1 MTTPDTIVV
10 GSHQWSVA
18 DRARSTVAFVG
29 GVGALVAS
37 NLLHERWLTW
47 VGVTLIVAFAYV
59 AVTSGRVVRMTP
71 DRLEVVGLFGIRSIE
86 ARDLIEVSAADDPYG
101 SVIAVFRP
109 KRGRPQ
115 SIPMAV
121 IEQHPQGLIALHQYI
136 DTAIGSGQLDPR
148 RVSLKNELA
157 FY

>member
-1 MTTPDTIVV
+1 MTTPDTIIV

-59 AVTSGRVVRMTP
+59 AITSGRVVRMTP
-71 DRLEVVGLFGIRSIE
+71 DRLEVVGLFCIR
-86 ARDLIEVSAADDPYG
+86 
-101 SVIAVFRP
+101 
-109 KRGRPQ
+109 
-115 SIPMAV
+115 
-121 IEQHPQGLIALHQYI
+121 
-136 DTAIGSGQLDPR
+136 
-148 RVSLKNELA
+148 
-157 FY
+157 